1 MVRGI
6 AFRVPCPIQPPLRR
20 RIPNV
25 IRRRHLGFLHGRHQ
39 ERKAMCRHIPETT
52 PQHREDDQGQ
62 NLTVQLCNLRLTP
75 SPRLSPGGA
84 SQASNKSCAYQAVK
98 AMCHLNET
106 DNDNNGSATG
116 YSTRNRVQSTVN
128 ILNPEAGRLPASGF
142 RHTVLIGTI

>member
-1 MVRGI
+1 
-6 AFRVPCPIQPPLRR
+6 
-20 RIPNV
+20 
-25 IRRRHLGFLHGRHQ
+25 
-39 ERKAMCRHIPETT
+39 MCRHIPETT